1 MTRKMYPFDDNYTI
15 QQYFRYLIR
24 PINPRFLP
32 HNVYYVVFYILHNVY
47 YVVFF
52 MLKYGKRQM
61 WECPTSAFGLFIA
74 IMIC

>member
-1 MTRKMYPFDDNYTI
+1 MTRKMYPFDDNYII

-32 HNVYYVVFYILHNVY
+32 HNVYYVVF
-47 YVVFF
+47 F
-52 MLKYGKRQM
+52 MLKYGKKQM